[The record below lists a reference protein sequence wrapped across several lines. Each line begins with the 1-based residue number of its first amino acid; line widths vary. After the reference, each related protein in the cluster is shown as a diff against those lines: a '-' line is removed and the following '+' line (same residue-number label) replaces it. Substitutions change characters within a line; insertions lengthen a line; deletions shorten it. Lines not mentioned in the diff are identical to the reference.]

1 MEKTVASTKRDVFE
15 RILRNRGEIEG
26 FGVRKL
32 GLFGSFV
39 RGEQGPQSD
48 VDLLVEFEAGK
59 KTFDGFTGLSLL
71 LEDLLQR
78 PVELVTTESLSPY
91 IGPRILGEVEYVISD

>member
-1 MEKTVASTKRDVFE
+1 MEKTVASTKRDVYE

-26 FGVRKL
+26 FGVKRL
-32 GLFGSFV
+32 GLFGSFA
-39 RGEQGPQSD
+39 RGEQSPESD

-59 KTFDGFTGLSLL
+59 KTFDRFTGLALL
-71 LEDLLQR
+71 LEDLMQR

-91 IGPRILGEVEYVISD
+91 LGRRILGEVEYVISD